1 MSYMPQDAGQYTGA
15 MFIPDTSSSASFGG
29 QAGAGQT
36 NSGFE
41 DEPPLLE
48 ELGINP
54 DHILQ
59 KTLTVLNPMRSTD
72 VRKLETRRTY
82 LLFYNL

>member
-1 MSYMPQDAGQYTGA
+1 
-15 MFIPDTSSSASFGG
+15 MFIPDSGPAPGFGES
-29 QAGAGQT
+29 GAGT
-36 NSGFE
+36 RSGFE

-54 DHILQ
+54 DHIMQ

-72 VRKLETRRTY
+72 VSKVSHYVLSC
-82 LLFYNL
+82 LLTACSIVMQISRFSGKYSW

>member
-1 MSYMPQDAGQYTGA
+1 MPQDAGQYTGA
-15 MFIPDTSSSASFGG
+15 MFVPDTSSSATFGG
-29 QAGAGQT
+29 QVGGGQT

-54 DHILQ
+54 DHIMQ
-59 KTLTVLNPMRSTD
+59 KTLTVLNPLRSTD
-72 VRKLETRRTY
+72 VRI
-82 LLFYNL
+82 N